1 MLTVVRYTIYVRVN
15 ERKNVMP
22 NKRSEKR
29 KSTSVTLDKK
39 LLEKLKQ
46 IAAETNTNVSNLLE
60 EIAREKYGIKE
71 NEQQKK

>member
-1 MLTVVRYTIYVRVN
+1 MVRYTIYVCVN
-15 ERKNVMP
+15 ERRNVMP